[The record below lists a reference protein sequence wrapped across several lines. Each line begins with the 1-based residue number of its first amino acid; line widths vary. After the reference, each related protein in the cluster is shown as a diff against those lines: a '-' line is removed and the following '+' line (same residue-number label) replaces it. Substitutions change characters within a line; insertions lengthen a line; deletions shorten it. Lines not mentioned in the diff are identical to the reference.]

1 MFSAEL
7 NLSYTHT
14 KNRGKCIYTREV
26 KFIQRANTRR
36 PIFIAR
42 MRDPTADW
50 PGIIEDLRRG
60 I

>member
-1 MFSAEL
+1 M
-7 NLSYTHT
+7 HMHQ
-14 KNRGKCIYTREV
+14 EV
-26 KFIQRANTRR
+26 KFNQRANTRR

-60 I
+60 SQCRGGNL